1 MLIKK
6 FAFIYLFFLSLRSN
20 EQFMNEPTGKTPQ
33 PTLEEKLTAIAEKG
47 GLTLRELKELIFQLQ
62 RQENKSLKDVNEG
75 FEEMLK
81 NQQFHINQK
90 EIRNREI
97 QLELEYAEIK
107 PQYDDLRERQKQ
119 QADAPVETKKK
130 FSIF

>member
-1 MLIKK
+1 MT
-6 FAFIYLFFLSLRSN
+6 
-20 EQFMNEPTGKTPQ
+20 EPQ
-33 PTLEEKLTAIAEKG
+33 PKATPPTVEQRLSEIATQSN
-47 GLTLRELKELIFQLQ
+47 LTLRELKELVFQLQ

-107 PQYDDLRERQKQ
+107 PQYDELLKKKMQPEPEK
-119 QADAPVETKKK
+119 KKK
-130 FSIF
+130 FFQ

>member
-1 MLIKK
+1 
-6 FAFIYLFFLSLRSN
+6 
-20 EQFMNEPTGKTPQ
+20 MNETTGKTPQ

-107 PQYDDLRERQKQ
+107 PQYDDLMKKRSQ
-119 QADAPVETKKK
+119 PVEPEKKKK
-130 FSIF
+130 FF

>member
-1 MLIKK
+1 MLIKI
-6 FAFIYLFFLSLRSN
+6 FAFIYLVFISLQSN

-107 PQYDDLRERQKQ
+107 PQYDDLMKKRSQ
-119 QADAPVETKKK
+119 PVEPEKKKK
-130 FSIF
+130 FF